1 MKKIGVAGLQREL
14 IKQMIESSAPGCFET
29 FICNDLEA
37 ASKVKSGQLDYY
49 IGACNT
55 GAGAA
60 LSIAIAIIGFNKCCT
75 IARPGARAR
84 EEEIVRAVGAGKVAF
99 GLSVEN
105 IEHAVPLLVNH
116 LK

>member
-14 IKQMIESSAPGCFET
+14 IKQILERSAPGCFEIH
-29 FICNDLEA
+29 ICNDLDA
-37 ASKVKSGQLDYY
+37 ATRVKNGELAYY

-75 IARPGARAR
+75 IARPG
-84 EEEIVRAVGAGKVAF
+84 VRAKEAEIAKAVGEGKVAF

-105 IEHAVPLLVNH
+105 IEHAVPLLVNY

>member
-75 IARPGARAR
+75 IALAGRAR
-84 EEEIVRAVGAGKVAF
+84 QGGGDRQSGRRGEGRLWPVGG
-99 GLSVEN
+99 
-105 IEHAVPLLVNH
+105 EH
-116 LK
+116 